1 MNPEL
6 VYYLWATLL
15 LLVNLTAW
23 ASTLLTLPGNWVI
36 LAATAVFAFF
46 YPADSFPADDGHG
59 LTWALVA
66 VIAGLA
72 VLGEVI
78 EFAAGAAGAAKQ
90 GASRRAVLL
99 ALVGTVFGSLLG
111 AVFGSFI
118 PIPLI
123 GTMIGAIGGG
133 AGGAFVG
140 AYLGEWWMGKTSEER
155 LTVSTAAMVGRLL
168 GTFGKLA
175 IGAVMLVIVTVD
187 SFL

>member
-1 MNPEL
+1 M
-6 VYYLWATLL
+6 
-15 LLVNLTAW
+15 
-23 ASTLLTLPGNWVI
+23 
-36 LAATAVFAFF
+36 
-46 YPADSFPADDGHG
+46 
-59 LTWALVA
+59 
-66 VIAGLA
+66 A

-111 AVFGSFI
+111 AVFGSLI

-140 AYLGEWWMGKTSEER
+140 AYLGEWWIGKTSKER

-187 SFL
+187 SFH